1 MLKKL
6 VFSLEAIAYMREQ
19 LASGN
24 ILAQRLLA
32 LPLEAGL
39 AVSYLPEAVDM
50 ETALDFEHSITL
62 RTGIP
67 VTREVK
73 AEAVNFIAAYLRQAD
88 NSIAIFETLAR
99 PDDPWLTK
107 AHDFQYF
114 AYDTEVYGYLTS
126 QECDPADVMAVFRHG
141 REYPYVA
148 SLTSL
153 PGDDVGHQGTEITR
167 LRLEQLAARTVHLLI
182 GAYDGEGSIIWTVK
196 RSDEAMISLT

>member
-50 ETALDFEHSITL
+50 ETARDFAHSITL
-62 RTGIP
+62 RTGIQ
-67 VTREVK
+67 VTAEVE
-73 AEAVNFIAAYLRQAD
+73 AEAVTFIAAYLRQAD
-88 NSIAIFETLAR
+88 DSIAIFETQAR
-99 PDDPWLTK
+99 PGDAWLTK
-107 AHDFQYF
+107 AHDFQFF
-114 AYDTEVYGYLTS
+114 AYDTEVYGYVTS
-126 QECDPADVMAVFRHG
+126 QEWHPSEVMAVFRHR

-148 SLTSL
+148 NLTSL
-153 PGDDVGHQGTEITR
+153 PGDDVDHWRLEIT
-167 LRLEQLAARTVHLLI
+167 LTLLEQLAERTVHILI
-182 GAYDGEGSIIWTVK
+182 GAYDGEGYIIWSVK
-196 RSDEAMISLT
+196 TPDEAVTSLT